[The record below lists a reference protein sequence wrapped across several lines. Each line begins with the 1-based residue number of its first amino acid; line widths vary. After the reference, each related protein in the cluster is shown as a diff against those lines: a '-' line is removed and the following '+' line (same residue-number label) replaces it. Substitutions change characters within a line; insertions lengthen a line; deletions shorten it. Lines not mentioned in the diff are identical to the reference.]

1 MPFPSS
7 GVLLNPGVEPMSPS
21 SPALAGK
28 FFTNEPRGKPTV
40 EYYSIWNKKEM
51 LFLLKYICFTMLCSF
66 LLCSKVNQSHIFI
79 YPFFGFSSTVFC
91 YHKALN
97 RFPYALQLFL
107 ISYLLNRKEIL
118 QYVTIWMNLKNIMLT
133 EISQTLKDKIL
144 LFQLYQILRAIKN
157 HKIGKWNDD
166 CQGLRK
172 GKKGELLF
180 NRSRFSV
187 LQDEKSYLVVWW
199 WGCTMTWLYLIS
211 LKCTLK

>member
-1 MPFPSS
+1 
-7 GVLLNPGVEPMSPS
+7 
-21 SPALAGK
+21 
-28 FFTNEPRGKPTV
+28 
-40 EYYSIWNKKEM
+40 
-51 LFLLKYICFTMLCSF
+51 
-66 LLCSKVNQSHIFI
+66 
-79 YPFFGFSSTVFC
+79 
-91 YHKALN
+91 
-97 RFPYALQLFL
+97 
-107 ISYLLNRKEIL
+107 
-118 QYVTIWMNLKNIMLT
+118 MLT

-144 LFQLYQILRAIKN
+144 LFHLYQIPRAIKN